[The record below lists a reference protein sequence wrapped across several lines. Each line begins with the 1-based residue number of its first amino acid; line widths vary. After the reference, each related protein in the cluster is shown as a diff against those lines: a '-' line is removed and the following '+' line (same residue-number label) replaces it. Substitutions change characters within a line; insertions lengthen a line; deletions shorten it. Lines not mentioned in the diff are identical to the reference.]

1 MKIKPLKEH
10 EVLEEG
16 LEILFKHMEPAK
28 VGIFLSALNV
38 EPRDYLAWRDK
49 EFAGETVNTLAEK
62 VKAFQE
68 VKEREKQS
76 D

>member
-10 EVLEEG
+10 EVVEEG

-38 EPRDYLAWRDK
+38 EPVDYLAWRDK
-49 EFAGETVNTLAEK
+49 EFAGETVNSLAEK
-62 VKAFQE
+62 VKAF
-68 VKEREKQS
+68 KERQNGEKS
-76 D
+76 S

>member
-28 VGIFLSALNV
+28 VGIF
-38 EPRDYLAWRDK
+38 YL
-49 EFAGETVNTLAEK
+49 L
-62 VKAFQE
+62 
-68 VKEREKQS
+68 
-76 D
+76 

>member
-10 EVLEEG
+10 EVLEAG
-16 LEILFKHMEPAK
+16 LEIWFKHMEPAK

-38 EPRDYLAWRDK
+38 ESRDYLAWRDR
-49 EFAGETVNTLAEK
+49 EFAGETVDAIAQK

-68 VKEREKQS
+68 AKKQEKQS
-76 D
+76 